1 MLNPRLVGHLRRT
14 GIWTLGQKMQRLVGR
29 PLCSLVHFAVITLG
43 TRVFS
48 LNVVLKHH
56 YDYYL
61 VYLDPKLIAGEV
73 PMFAGFQTI
82 ADARRIRRSRRSARD
97 FGGGWKHV
105 GSHITRSFWGRFI
118 VDGDWDLESRPFEPR
133 ESIVKLVLEDRQ
145 PRDTSEYQ
153 RLISKV
159 RAGDLGWARGLKSPR
174 DVDRYFDQL
183 LEAVES
189 IRKGG
194 MRSQVELAG
203 TQGDEVRVCIGRNGD
218 LSIFGGGTHRLS
230 IALVLGIDRIP
241 VLVKRVHRSWV
252 ASCLFEHGGTVQ
264 SAIAVGIE
272 ELA

>member
-14 GIWTLGQKMQRLVGR
+14 GIWTLGQKAHRLVGP
-29 PLCSLVHFAVITLG
+29 PLCSLVHSAVITLG

-56 YDYYL
+56 YDYHL

-73 PMFAGFQTI
+73 SMFAGFRTI
-82 ADARRIRRSRRSARD
+82 AGSRRVRRSRRSARD
-97 FGGGWKHV
+97 LGGGWKHV
-105 GSHITRSFWGRFI
+105 GSHITRSLWGRFI

-133 ESIVKLVLEDRQ
+133 ESIVELVSEGRQ

-153 RLISKV
+153 KLLSKV
-159 RAGDLGWARGLKSPR
+159 QAGDLAWARGLKTPK

-189 IRKGG
+189 IRKDGL
-194 MRSQVELAG
+194 RSQVELAG

-230 IALVLGIDRIP
+230 IALVLGRA
-241 VLVKRVHRSWV
+241 R
-252 ASCLFEHGGTVQ
+252 GGRT
-264 SAIAVGIE
+264 AVD
-272 ELA
+272 